1 MGLAMSFTDRS
12 GRARW
17 ARRVACLFFVSTL
30 ILASSTPSASAG
42 VITWNVNFAD
52 VTDSTGVGFDDA
64 TQGAARRQT
73 FLEVLDYLGSVLDET
88 GTVDLDIL
96 ASQADGSGFLA
107 SAGPIFFTGPA
118 GFRNG
123 FVYDHLKNGSDPTD
137 LVADATVT
145 FDFGYTW
152 NSETDTPTG
161 SEYDLYTVALHEM
174 SHTIGYLSLI
184 EPDGTSDISGGDP
197 GVYSVYDSFLE
208 LGDGTDLFGAGGDF
222 VGSASDLTSGNVYF
236 NGANAALAYGGPVPV
251 YAPSTFASGSS
262 IAHLANSVT
271 SLMNYS
277 VAPGVSKRLYS
288 SVDLGILKD
297 IGWNIS
303 TVPEPSTMF
312 LILCMVGGWLVA
324 PIRQRRLSMAG

>member
-1 MGLAMSFTDRS
+1 MSCKDRS
-12 GRARW
+12 GRASW
-17 ARRVACLFFVSTL
+17 VRRVVCLFVVSTL
-30 ILASSTPSASAG
+30 ILASSAPSASAG
-42 VITWNVNFAD
+42 LITWNVNFAD
-52 VTDSTGVGFDDA
+52 VTNNTGVGFDDA
-64 TQGAARRQT
+64 TKGAARRQT

-96 ASQADGSGFLA
+96 ASQTDGSGFLA
-107 SAGPIFFTGPA
+107 SAGPYFFSGPA

-123 FVYDHLKNGSDPTD
+123 FVYDHLKNGSDPTS
-137 LVADATVT
+137 LVPDATVT

-161 SEYDLYTVALHEM
+161 SEFDLYTVALHEM
-174 SHTIGYLSLI
+174 SHAIGYMSLI
-184 EPDGTSDISGGDP
+184 QPDGTSDISGGDP

-222 VGSASDLTSGNVYF
+222 LGSASDLTSGNVYF

-251 YAPSTFASGSS
+251 YAPSTFQSGSS

-288 SVDLGILKD
+288 SVDLGVLKD

-303 TVPEPSTMF
+303 TVPEPSTMC
-312 LILCMVGGWLVA
+312 LILCMVGGWFAA
-324 PIRQRRLSMAG
+324 PIRRRSLAMAV